1 MSQIISKL
9 NDGGAFFMYPM
20 VLVLF
25 IVIALFVVALVK
37 KDSYESTIEYLKS
50 LGWLTAAWA
59 LLGHTIGLITGFD
72 AISAA
77 QDIAPGILAGGLKIA
92 LLTLVMGSIVFF
104 VARIC
109 IIVLLVLKKKA

>member
-1 MSQIISKL
+1 
-9 NDGGAFFMYPM
+9 MYPM
-20 VLVLF
+20 AIMLF
-25 IVIALFVVALVK
+25 VILAIFIIALVR
-37 KDSYESTIEYLKS
+37 KDNYDETIEYLKS
-50 LGWLTAAWA
+50 FGWLTAAWA

-72 AISAA
+72 AIASA
-77 QDIAPGILAGGLKIA
+77 QDISPLILAGGLKIA